1 MMGEIS
7 GRLASYTVITTD
19 NPRTE
24 EPEAIVKQIEDG
36 IKKTKGK
43 YKIIVDREKAIE
55 HALRKATK
63 NDLVLVAGKGHETY
77 QEING
82 VKHHFD
88 DREVIANIL
97 KKLPEVKD
105 EDLYMW

>member
-1 MMGEIS
+1 MKFEYLKNENFIKDKLCNYGEP
-7 GRLASYTVITTD
+7 YKD
-19 NPRTE
+19 
-24 EPEAIVKQIEDG
+24 EDG